1 MKKDKEIPRAE
12 RCRKLKQQSQIF
24 RSEVQRANSTPRHSQ
39 ERSSGASTAA
49 VEALHRQEN
58 KSQKTLSIW
67 SIMSSVPRHKK
78 CFFKSYIAA
87 IAKASC
93 MLGQHWGNDPC
104 LLGTIVTTVQ
114 TASGLQLQLNR
125 DRALSFYARHW
136 CTRQH

>member
-1 MKKDKEIPRAE
+1 
-12 RCRKLKQQSQIF
+12 
-24 RSEVQRANSTPRHSQ
+24 
-39 ERSSGASTAA
+39 
-49 VEALHRQEN
+49 
-58 KSQKTLSIW
+58 
-67 SIMSSVPRHKK
+67 MSSVPRHKK

-104 LLGTIVTTVQ
+104 LLGTTVTTVQ